1 MRIAVLIIGLFCAVI
16 ANGQAPEPGYVNEPA
31 KKQFRDSII
40 FDKGIKSMNGS
51 ILLGG
56 IGATN
61 SSAQLQ
67 MNSNTRGFAPP
78 RMDSAHMNAIASP
91 LAGLIIYN
99 TDADRHCFY
108 NGTNW
113 DCNWGVSGTTIDSN
127 RFWNI
132 SGNAGTTP
140 GTNFIGTTDG
150 QPLIF
155 KVTSDPAGMINGANG
170 NTSFGYISLSGEPLT
185 GGNNTAIGAYAGE
198 TITSGSNNTL
208 LGYSTSVSPSA
219 TFRTAIGAYAS
230 VGVDSA
236 IVLGDTSGNK
246 YVGIGTSY
254 PTAKLHVNGN
264 FRLVDGTQSAGYVLT
279 SDANG
284 NASWQAATGGG
295 ATGPTGPTGATGSN
309 GVTGPTGAVGATGA
323 TGATGAGGALG
334 YYGSFYD
341 TSSYQLASTTTAYAM
356 PISNSYEA
364 NGVTI
369 PNHSHIVF
377 QYAGTYNIEYSVQLI
392 NKGSSIHDVNIWA
405 RKNGVDLD
413 YTSSHSSIPEKH
425 GSVDGALIQSA
436 NFIFT
441 VNANDSIQL
450 MIQGESSDLY
460 VETLPAGTTPTT
472 PVSPS
477 LIITTHQIMYTQLGP
492 TGATGPTGAQGITGP
507 TGATGADGSAGATGP
522 TGAQGVTGITGA
534 TGPTGSA
541 GVTGATGATGA
552 TGPSSFPSDSIKQ
565 YAWGVTGNTSASL
578 TDSTTRF
585 IGSTFQFP
593 IAFRTNNTER
603 MRLSSNGWLGIGTS
617 TPLSALTVSG
627 NLQIGSSLSSFT
639 NLFPIVVND
648 ANGGIIL
655 NRASASDEPFIRLTN
670 NTGNSGGQIRGL
682 SAGGIRFTNST
693 SLTEYMRMDGSN
705 VITASNMAVS
715 QATSPTSRLQVN
727 GSFAAGAPTIKTG
740 NYTLGAA
747 DYTVIFNGS
756 SLTATLPAASGVSG
770 RIYCIINYN
779 ATTLTVST
787 YKDLTNSDATTLGA
801 NAALWL
807 QSDGTNWRKI
817 N

>member
-113 DCNWGVSGTTIDSN
+113 DCNWGVSGTTIDTN

-132 SGNAGTTP
+132 SGNAGTTA
-140 GTNFIGTTDG
+140 GTNFIGTTDSKG
-150 QPLIF
+150 LYF
-155 KVTSDPAGMINGANG
+155 KTKNTTAIVVDTNQNVGV
-170 NTSFGYISLSGEPLT
+170 NTSSPIYKIDIAGTFQTTENGTTIRNSDGQIFLEAQGLSLFRNAQIVADTTGLLNFSSTDSIQMSASDKIVMQPT
-185 GGNNTAIGAYAGE
+185 GGN
-198 TITSGSNNTL
+198 
-208 LGYSTSVSPSA
+208 
-219 TFRTAIGAYAS
+219 
-230 VGVDSA
+230 
-236 IVLGDTSGNK
+236 
-246 YVGIGTSY
+246 VGIGTST
-254 PTAKLHVNGN
+254 PTAKLHVGGN

-507 TGATGADGSAGATGP
+507 TGATGA
-522 TGAQGVTGITGA
+522 
-534 TGPTGSA
+534 TGS
-541 GVTGATGATGA
+541 TGATGATGA
-552 TGPSSFPSDSIKQ
+552 SAPTGSMVLLSTQRASSSSTIDFTGITGTYRVYVIIADSI
-565 YAWGVTGNTSASL
+565 T
-578 TDSTTRF
+578 
-585 IGSTFQFP
+585 
-593 IAFRTNNTER
+593 
-603 MRLSSNGWLGIGTS
+603 TS
-617 TPLSALTVSG
+617 TATTNIVCRFGTGGTPTWVSG
-627 NLQIGSSLSSFT
+627 ATDYAYSGAFAGSDASFGNSSS
-639 NLFPIVVND
+639 
-648 ANGGIIL
+648 
-655 NRASASDEPFIRLTN
+655 ASASFMKITSMTN
-670 NTGNSGGQIRGL
+670 TSNELYNFVLYLFNPASTGKCMIGFNGYFGYAGISYAVNGSGFYKTA
-682 SAGGIRFTNST
+682 SAITGIRFLLSSGT
-693 SLTEYMRMDGSN
+693 
-705 VITASNMAVS
+705 I
-715 QATSPTSRLQVN
+715 AT
-727 GSFAAGAPTIKTG
+727 
-740 NYTLGAA
+740 
-747 DYTVIFNGS
+747 
-756 SLTATLPAASGVSG
+756 
-770 RIYCIINYN
+770 
-779 ATTLTVST
+779 
-787 YKDLTNSDATTLGA
+787 
-801 NAALWL
+801 
-807 QSDGTNWRKI
+807 GTFKLYGQP
-817 N
+817 